1 MKEYK
6 NINIPKVVVDE
17 YENLVYMSRA
27 PIPSSKINYKKIN
40 CYKQICIYGYTLKDL
55 KLFGKIQNKTKNEKY
70 EDIEILRLLDMNV
83 KIKMLKLK
91 AILLL

>member
-27 PIPSSKINYKKIN
+27 IIPSSKKLIIKK
-40 CYKQICIYGYTLKDL
+40 
-55 KLFGKIQNKTKNEKY
+55 
-70 EDIEILRLLDMNV
+70 
-83 KIKMLKLK
+83 
-91 AILLL
+91 